1 MCLWISFYKRRSRER
16 MNRRFMSLTYFVL
29 SQTALIFYHVVFCLS
44 RTFLTFFKFVFLD
57 FFCFRSNFDILSLLF
72 SDVKDFFQLFSKLF
86 SVLTAFPDATLT
98 SYHRF
103 LCLSTGFFIFYIRHF
118 TTILHRI
125 IHSRLKW
132 LLNCFPSYHFG
143 YWVGFISWFS
153 HFYPTKLGEM

>member
-1 MCLWISFYKRRSRER
+1 MTQSRANE
-16 MNRRFMSLTYFVL
+16 SQIHELHLLVP

-86 SVLTAFPDATLT
+86 CVPTGFPDATLI

-103 LCLSTGFFIFYIRHF
+103 LRLSTGFFIFLSFYKPFMIMSQY
-118 TTILHRI
+118 TTYE
-125 IHSRLKW
+125 
-132 LLNCFPSYHFG
+132 NVPD
-143 YWVGFISWFS
+143 VV
-153 HFYPTKLGEM
+153 

>member
-1 MCLWISFYKRRSRER
+1 

-98 SYHRF
+98 SYHCF
-103 LCLSTGFFIFYIRHF
+103 LYLSTSFFIF
-118 TTILHRI
+118 
-125 IHSRLKW
+125 
-132 LLNCFPSYHFG
+132 
-143 YWVGFISWFS
+143 S
-153 HFYPTKLGEM
+153 HFFIVSGLQFRRPLSHALPFLAGSDVYNAGFCPVILVFGRLHLFIFGFSSCLFSFSMGSNGRC